1 MALLN
6 QVSHSIKIK
15 NPMSFNKYLSIFIIV
30 LTPTFLFAQNKNLNY
45 NKFKQLKEEV
55 AEVVIKEY
63 KVLEY
68 IFIFPSLLFVENL
81 KNAVS
86 IP

>member
-1 MALLN
+1 VA
-6 QVSHSIKIK
+6 IATKI
-15 NPMSFNKYLSIFIIV
+15 
-30 LTPTFLFAQNKNLNY
+30 
-45 NKFKQLKEEV
+45 

-68 IFIFPSLLFVENL
+68 IFIFPSLLVVENL